1 MGVFNNCD
9 DCMLEV
15 IEKAKNELVSS
26 TNIEDSPDEMA
37 VIDTFLFRCWQMGWL
52 GAKDKVRELRAE
64 NMRLRKE
71 NDDLR
76 RLANINAMMMFLSR
90 NCSFKDCEKCD
101 ANPLCD
107 EAVYL
112 QGLYG
117 VDKDLACDADMR
129 WKLLE
134 GVFSDDALIER
145 GELGTE
151 VDDDQME

>member
-1 MGVFNNCD
+1 MCNVICGDNRF
-9 DCMLEV
+9 EV
-15 IEKAKNELVSS
+15 IARAKEELISA

-37 VIDTFLFRCWQMGWL
+37 VIDSILFRFGQMGWL
-52 GAKDKVRELRAE
+52 DAKDKVRELRAE

-76 RLANINAMMMFLSR
+76 RLADIDAMMIFLSR
-90 NCSFKDCEKCD
+90 NCSFKDCEKCN

-117 VDKDLACDADMR
+117 IDKDLACGADMR

-134 GVFSDDALIER
+134 GVFSDDALVDR

-151 VDDDQME
+151 VDDD